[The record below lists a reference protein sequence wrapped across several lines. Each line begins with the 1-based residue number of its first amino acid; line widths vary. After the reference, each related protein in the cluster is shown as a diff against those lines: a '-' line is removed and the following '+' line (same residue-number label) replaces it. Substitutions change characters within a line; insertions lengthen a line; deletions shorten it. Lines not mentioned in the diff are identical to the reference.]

1 MGLQAYSQFNDMFF
15 FSVGEQDAHQ
25 HNDADA
31 DDVPR
36 RDADRRDRL
45 LPHVPGQKLDSRQP
59 DYVYAIPNPV
69 HLVR

>member
-1 MGLQAYSQFNDMFF
+1 MSGERITVKCHVI
-15 FSVGEQDAHQ
+15 FSSGEQDPHQ

-45 LPHVPGQKLDSRQP
+45 LPHVPGQKLDSQSP
-59 DYVYAIPNPV
+59 T
-69 HLVR
+69 